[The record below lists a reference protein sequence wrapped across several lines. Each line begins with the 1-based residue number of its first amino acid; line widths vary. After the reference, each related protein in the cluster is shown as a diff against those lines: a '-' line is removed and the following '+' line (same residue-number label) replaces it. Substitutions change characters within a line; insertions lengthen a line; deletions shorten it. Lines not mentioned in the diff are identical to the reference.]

1 MRDDQ
6 PETFL
11 LHDLHGDAFS
21 GVVPALYQ
29 TSLFTFGS
37 FNEMRSTL
45 QGENER
51 YIYTR
56 GRNPTVQAF
65 EEKVAQIE
73 GAQAACAFASGMAAI
88 AASVLANVRG
98 GDRIVCVRHVY
109 PDAYKLLTRF
119 LPKFG
124 VHTDFVDG
132 TDTETVISNLDGAKL
147 LYLESP
153 TSLTFELQDIATLT
167 QAARA
172 MGVTTILDN
181 SWATPLGQR
190 PLDYGIDLVLHSA
203 SKYLS
208 GHSDVVAGVV
218 AGRYEAIKD
227 LRVTELM
234 VLGGKLSPFDAWLL
248 LRGLRTLPLR
258 LKRHERSA
266 LEVAQ
271 FLERQPLVRRVFY
284 PGLDSHAQS
293 GLFRRYFSSAS
304 GLLSFELTHESAVE
318 PFVDALRLFRIG
330 VSWGGYES
338 LVYPVLLTYLSGD
351 PHSAARSFDVP
362 RSLVRLHVGLEDAG
376 DLIADLARALGAA
389 TKGGLSMKV

>member
-1 MRDDQ
+1 MRNDQ
-6 PETFL
+6 PETLL

-21 GVVPALYQ
+21 GMVPALYQ

-37 FNEMRSTL
+37 FSEMRSTL

-73 GAQAACAFASGMAAI
+73 GAQAACAFSSGMAAI
-88 AASVLANVRG
+88 AASVLANVHG

-124 VHTDFVDG
+124 VYTDFVDG
-132 TDTETVISNLDGAKL
+132 TDTEAVISNLDGAKL

-153 TSLTFELQDIATLT
+153 TSLTFELQDVATLT
-167 QAARA
+167 QAARER
-172 MGVTTILDN
+172 GVTTILDN
-181 SWATPLGQR
+181 SWATPLFQT
-190 PLDYGIDLVLHSA
+190 PLEHGVDLVVHSA

-208 GHSDVVAGVV
+208 GHSDVVAGILLGSREVISKV
-218 AGRYEAIKD
+218 RD
-227 LRVTELM
+227 SELM
-234 VLGGKLSPFDAWLL
+234 ILGGKLSPFEAWLL

-258 LKRHERSA
+258 LEQHHRSA
-266 LEVAQ
+266 LEVARYLKAQ
-271 FLERQPLVRRVFY
+271 DSVARVHY
-284 PGLDSHAQS
+284 PGLESHPQHT
-293 GLFRRYFSSAS
+293 LYQRYFSGSS
-304 GLLSFELTHESAVE
+304 GLLSFELTDERNVE
-318 PFVDALRLFRIG
+318 PFVDALRLFRLG

-338 LVYPVLLTYLSGD
+338 LVYPALLGHLTGGD
-351 PHSAARSFDVP
+351 DSAIRAFNIP
-362 RSLVRLHVGLEDAG
+362 RTLIRLHVGIEHVN
-376 DLIADLARALGAA
+376 DLITDLSGAFASLKGEAMRAW
-389 TKGGLSMKV
+389 